1 MTNSSFLTK
10 LFEQMQ
16 PNDYVQL
23 IIFLIIG
30 GFLIIFNIVF
40 VIKLLS
46 IPDNVLKIKNAVNEI
61 TSRVTKIEGDIKD
74 LYRTANSIES
84 LKGVMVEIAE
94 INKNTVSGSK
104 QIIEQLISINKNLEK
119 INDKSIIK

>member
-23 IIFLIIG
+23 LIFLIIG

>member
-1 MTNSSFLTK
+1 MLTIPSTVNK
-10 LFEQMQ
+10 IHNTVFE
-16 PNDYVQL
+16 
-23 IIFLIIG
+23 
-30 GFLIIFNIVF
+30 IV
-40 VIKLLS
+40 
-46 IPDNVLKIKNAVNEI
+46 
-61 TSRVTKIEGDIKD
+61 SRVTKIESDVKD

-84 LKGVMVEIAE
+84 LKSALVEIAE